1 MHYNKVMPVQYQE
14 QNRPMSFA
22 EEEAADY
29 QKQHA
34 PGARKTKPKREKK
47 PFHLSAGGI
56 IGVITACAIC
66 LGAGHYIRNS
76 TLFMEKRTV
85 DHYLPVEEYVFVDED
100 TGKYVQDVRTLKF
113 DNKYVYEGGRSSYLR
128 TSRGLKPGD
137 SWEKFVQEY
146 GEFYADTIYTSPV
159 GEDGYTIYDPDSV
172 HIYDPMMVKDFDEQY
187 VKTGIVDPDKMQI
200 SVNFRVRTDGVK
212 LYYTETEFDRLRDSY
227 YEHPLRHL
235 SSYPDLNEF
244 SLSFE
249 FAPEIYSTR
258 DSTGLDYIYSTY
270 YN

>member
-1 MHYNKVMPVQYQE
+1 MPVQYQE

-34 PGARKTKPKREKK
+34 PQAQKPKKEKK
-47 PFHLSAGGI
+47 PFRLSVGGV
-56 IGVITACAIC
+56 IGVITACVIC

-85 DHYLPVEEYVFVDED
+85 EHYLPVEEYVLVDED
-100 TGKYVQDVRTLKF
+100 TGEYIQNVRTLKF
-113 DNKYVYEGGRSSYLR
+113 DNKYIYEGRSNYLM

-146 GEFYADTIYTSPV
+146 GDFYADTIYTSPV

-172 HIYDPMMVKDFDEQY
+172 HIYDPILIKDFDEQY
-187 VKTGIVDPDKMQI
+187 VKTGIVDPDKMHI
-200 SVNFRVRTDGVK
+200 DVNFRARTDGVTI
-212 LYYTETEFDRLRDSY
+212 YYTEAEYERLRDSY
-227 YEHPLRHL
+227 YDHPFRHL
-235 SSYPDLNEF
+235 SSYPNLNEF
-244 SLSFE
+244 NLSFE

-258 DSTGLDYIYSTY
+258 DSTGLD
-270 YN
+270 